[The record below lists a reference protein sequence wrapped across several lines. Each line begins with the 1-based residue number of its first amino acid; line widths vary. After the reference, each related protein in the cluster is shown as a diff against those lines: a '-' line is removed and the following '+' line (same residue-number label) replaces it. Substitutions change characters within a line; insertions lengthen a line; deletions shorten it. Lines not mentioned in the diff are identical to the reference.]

1 MTNMLQLLLNH
12 IRIPLRWRKLCLIA
26 CALYIYY
33 TNKIHKLNKLISH
46 HELII
51 ISDIIDMALL
61 NADKLPTYR
70 NHKSN
75 IPRTELI
82 KTLKGMKFYVKQ
94 PNVDNKMF
102 WNYYELHKYQ
112 LDTNTRKKIKDSF
125 WDNY

>member
-12 IRIPLRWRKLCLIA
+12 IRILLKWRELCLIV
-26 CALYIYY
+26 CSFYIYY

-51 ISDIIDMALL
+51 ISDIIDMALV

-70 NHKSN
+70 NHDAN
-75 IPRTELI
+75 IRKTELI
-82 KTLKGMKFYVKQ
+82 ERLKGIKFYVKQ

-112 LDTNTRKKIKDSF
+112 LDTNTRKNIKDCF
-125 WDNY
+125 GDNS